1 MSRRFLPILPH
12 GLCTNFHC
20 SLLLTRNSFYQ
31 VGQSNVLS
39 LSQVRKFA
47 QHFIFWRRAI
57 AIPPL
62 HARDTYIVSPNCDL
76 SRLPDASAEWQ
87 RAYPMAPPL
96 ANFLSDMSVCPRPYK
111 TFCPNKIHR
120 PQYLQMLA
128 WLMRG
133 GWVTQLCTFAYVV
146 VWPEIIYQ
154 VDYEMEAEEL
164 EGPTPSTS
172 PHSAGATSSVSPMT
186 TAVPRPHHHLSR
198 VIEDGE
204 DGHDDDKMGAALSP
218 VSTNSALSNSLGS
231 ADPFTRRPSTTGAM
245 RKTSLASVASTI
257 TDGGSSVSTANDSA
271 ASGSTTGAGAVPIP
285 TTTERAAELA
295 RLERIAQRVTREA
308 ADKAAAHIL
317 KVVPEATAHP
327 STNRS
332 LHLTGIAPHIILDAK
347 KTTGLESR
355 YLAAIASRLR
365 DDKVRQAWG
374 VMCRYF
380 DGHCALERIALQE
393 EMKRKEAW
401 NLLTAMSEYL
411 ICTRHW

>member
-1 MSRRFLPILPH
+1 M
-12 GLCTNFHC
+12 
-20 SLLLTRNSFYQ
+20 
-31 VGQSNVLS
+31 
-39 LSQVRKFA
+39 SQVRKFA

-76 SRLPDASAEWQ
+76 TQLPEASVEWQ
-87 RAYPMAPPL
+87 RAFPLAPPL
-96 ANFLSDMSVCPRPYK
+96 ANFLSDMSVCPRAYK
-111 TFCPNKIHR
+111 TFCPSKVHR
-120 PQYLQMLA
+120 PLYLRMLA

-154 VDYEMEAEEL
+154 VEYEMEAEEL

-172 PHSAGATSSVSPMT
+172 PHSAGVESSVSPMT
-186 TAVPRPHHHLSR
+186 SGVAAAAFTRPHNQLPR
-198 VIEDGE
+198 VTEDG
-204 DGHDDDKMGAALSP
+204 GVVDDDDAGLAAILSP
-218 VSTNSALSNSLGS
+218 KSTTSALS
-231 ADPFTRRPSTTGAM
+231 
-245 RKTSLASVASTI
+245 TSLAHTDAAAKARQASVTSVTSITST
-257 TDGGSSVSTANDSA
+257 STLT
-271 ASGSTTGAGAVPIP
+271 STTTASNSLPSTSGAVPIP
-285 TTTERAAELA
+285 STTERAAEAA
-295 RLERIAQRVTREA
+295 RLERIAQRVSREA
-308 ADKAAAHIL
+308 ADKAAAHAR

-332 LHLTGIAPHIILDAK
+332 PHLAGLAPHVILDAK
-347 KTTGLESR
+347 KTTGQESR
-355 YLAAIASRLR
+355 YLAAIAARLR
-365 DDKVRQAWG
+365 DDRVRQAWA

-401 NLLTAMSEYL
+401 MLLTAMSEYL